1 MNLRSRLFREGE
13 GNDTVEINPINLID
27 VLFVI
32 IIFLVLTNTM
42 SQDTSVEVK
51 KPSAASASQVK
62 DKTLKLAITREG
74 TVHIFDKQVD
84 LNVLAEILKRESER
98 QPGLNVVIVADDAS
112 LTGSLIKV
120 IDKCNLAGVKNVSVA
135 ALNEN

>member
-120 IDKCNLAGVKNVSVA
+120 IDKCNLAGIKNVSVA

>member
-42 SQDTSVEVK
+42 SQDCLLYTSRCV
-51 KPSAASASQVK
+51 
-62 DKTLKLAITREG
+62 
-74 TVHIFDKQVD
+74 
-84 LNVLAEILKRESER
+84 
-98 QPGLNVVIVADDAS
+98 
-112 LTGSLIKV
+112 
-120 IDKCNLAGVKNVSVA
+120 
-135 ALNEN
+135 

>member
-1 MNLRSRLFREGE
+1 MSFRSRLFREGE
-13 GNDTVEINPINLID
+13 GSDIVEINPINLID

-42 SQDTSVEVK
+42 AQDTSVEVK

-74 TVHIFDKQVD
+74 TVHVFDKQVD
-84 LNVLAEILKRESER
+84 LNVLGEILKRESER
-98 QPGLNVVIVADDAS
+98 QPGLNVVVVADDGS
-112 LTGSLIKV
+112 MTGQLIKV
-120 IDKCNLAGVKNVSVA
+120 LDKCNLAGIKNVSVA
-135 ALNEN
+135 ALNER